1 MSEYVDPIQGVPA
14 KQPVDGHAEQGEKP
28 PRARHIVI
36 GTVTA
41 IHRRNVHH
49 ESGHIL
55 DTTVGGDEHTE
66 LVIRVESGA
75 FDELDGKRVAITVS
89 SGSA

>member
-14 KQPVDGHAEQGEKP
+14 KQPVDGHSEPGERP
-28 PRARHIVI
+28 ARGRHVVI
-36 GTVTA
+36 GRVTA

-55 DTTVGGDEHTE
+55 DATVGGDEHTE
-66 LVIRVESGA
+66 LVIRVESGLI
-75 FDELDGKRVAITVS
+75 DELDGKRVAIS
-89 SGSA
+89 LMSGE

>member
-1 MSEYVDPIQGVPA
+1 MSEYVDPIDGVPA
-14 KQPVDGHAEQGEKP
+14 KQPVAAHSEQAEAPQ
-28 PRARHIVI
+28 RARHVVI
-36 GTVTA
+36 GKVTA

-66 LVIRVESGA
+66 LVIRIESGPY
-75 FDELDGKRVAITVS
+75 DELDGKRVAIS
-89 SGSA
+89 IAGIS